1 MIPMGGESVLIAQR
15 FVDYRERRF
24 WVDGQSYWVRWYI
37 CEQHTFCSVS
47 SRNARGK
54 PFCVGGLAVRKPG
67 DAFSAREGMVA
78 SARRACGI
86 GEQWPPHRMPE
97 LYAEIRG
104 WLRKE
109 SSHTRRL
116 LAAQDGI
123 PVPEP
128 VLTEPRQLEV
138 KHAAVQ
144 DERLLVTL
152 GPKGMPAQVAS

>member
-1 MIPMGGESVLIAQR
+1 MGGESVLIAQR

-78 SARRACGI
+78 SARRACGV
-86 GEQWPPHRMPE
+86 GEQWPPHRMSE
-97 LYAEIRG
+97 LYGAIRE
-104 WLRKE
+104 WLRPWSGVGPDLDE
-109 SSHTRRL
+109 VMQGS
-116 LAAQDGI
+116 

-128 VLTEPRQLEV
+128 VL
-138 KHAAVQ
+138 
-144 DERLLVTL
+144 
-152 GPKGMPAQVAS
+152 GMPAAQVAS